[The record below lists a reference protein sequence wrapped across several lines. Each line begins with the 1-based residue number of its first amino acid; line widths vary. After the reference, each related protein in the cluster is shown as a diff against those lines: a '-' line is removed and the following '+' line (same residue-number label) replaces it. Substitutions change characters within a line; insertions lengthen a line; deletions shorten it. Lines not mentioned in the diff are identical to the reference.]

1 MKNILLE
8 GELKKI
14 KLMMG
19 YDPKET
25 LTENEIPKL
34 VTGENNWE
42 GQLDMTNAGAYA
54 KFKNGGV
61 FPQAKKWVYIT
72 SYSSAVGYG
81 DITISQPK
89 IEIDIDTKTKERD
102 PATVDFNTSAE
113 DPFEFDSSEL
123 TNIAKTK
130 LDELSK

>member
-8 GELKKI
+8 SELKKI

-34 VTGENNWE
+34 VTGDDYWE
-42 GQLDMTNAGAYA
+42 GQLDLTNARAFA

-72 SYSSAVGYG
+72 S
-81 DITISQPK
+81 
-89 IEIDIDTKTKERD
+89 
-102 PATVDFNTSAE
+102 
-113 DPFEFDSSEL
+113 
-123 TNIAKTK
+123 
-130 LDELSK
+130 